1 MTSGRD
7 PDEAPPESTR
17 VDLGDDLI
25 DKTRIAD
32 SDARAG
38 AERPFSAEDALQSA
52 DILIGEGLFEEAKK
66 ILFRVLRERPELV
79 QARDKLDRLHR
90 EELEQILSG
99 SSPARRAHFAY
110 AFDHEQVLEKL
121 NRDLKLDV
129 FGAES
134 GDATSTK
141 FRESL
146 KLSLEGARAQDQ
158 IDLGVAFFEMGM
170 FDLALERFQESVKA
184 ALHVDPEDSRA
195 VLSAQYFQA
204 LTLLQMGRESEAL
217 VLLQPHLIRSDLE
230 MEDRVH
236 FMYLHARAL
245 ERSGRPVEARA
256 VLESILAWDP
266 FYRDA
271 RDRALAL
278 RAGQG

>member
-7 PDEAPPESTR
+7 PNEAPPESTR

-25 DKTRIAD
+25 DKTRVAD

-38 AERPFSAEDALQSA
+38 GERPFSVEDALQSA
-52 DILIGEGLFEEAKK
+52 DILIGEGLFDEAKK

-79 QARDKLDRLHR
+79 QARDKLDRLHQ

-99 SSPARRAHFAY
+99 SSPVHRGHFAY
-110 AFDHEQVLEKL
+110 AFDHEEVLEKL

-129 FGAES
+129 FGVES
-134 GDATSTK
+134 RDAASAK

-146 KLSLEGARAQDQ
+146 KLSLEAATAQDQ

-170 FDLALERFQESVKA
+170 FDLALERFRDAAKA
-184 ALHVDPEDSRA
+184 ARRVDPEDGRA
-195 VLSAQYFQA
+195 VLSSQYFQA
-204 LTLLQMGRESEAL
+204 LTLVQMECESEAL

-256 VLESILAWDP
+256 VLESILVWDP

-271 RDRALAL
+271 RDRMLAL
-278 RAGQG
+278 RVVQG

>member
-25 DKTRIAD
+25 DKTRVAD

-38 AERPFSAEDALQSA
+38 GERPFSAEDALSSA
-52 DILIGEGLFEEAKK
+52 DILIGEGLYEEAKK

-79 QARDKLDRLHR
+79 QARDKLDRLHQ

-99 SSPARRAHFAY
+99 STPTRRGPIAY
-110 AFDHEQVLEKL
+110 AFDHERVLEKL

-129 FGAES
+129 FDAES
-134 GDATSTK
+134 SSPAAER

-146 KLSLEGARAQDQ
+146 KFSLDGADAQDQ
-158 IDLGVAFFEMGM
+158 MDLGIAFYEMSLFG
-170 FDLALERFQESVKA
+170 LALERFQDALKA
-184 ALHVDPEDSRA
+184 ARRKDPEDVRA
-195 VLSAQYFQA
+195 ALSAEYLQA
-204 LTLLQMGRESEAL
+204 LTLVQMGRESEAL

-245 ERSGRPVEARA
+245 ERGGRPAEARA

-266 FYRDA
+266 FYRDV
-271 RDRALAL
+271 RDRVLAL
-278 RAGQG
+278 RVAQG